1 MKFQTQKYNFL
12 ILFPLLM
19 KICCDVGS
27 ESRLTVS
34 TERVGELT
42 SGERYFFPVILVV
55 IAFDPQDSVQF
66 LYY

>member
-1 MKFQTQKYNFL
+1 
-12 ILFPLLM
+12 M

>member
-1 MKFQTQKYNFL
+1 
-12 ILFPLLM
+12 M
-19 KICCDVGS
+19 KICSDVGS
-27 ESRLTVS
+27 KSRLTAS

-66 LYY
+66 L